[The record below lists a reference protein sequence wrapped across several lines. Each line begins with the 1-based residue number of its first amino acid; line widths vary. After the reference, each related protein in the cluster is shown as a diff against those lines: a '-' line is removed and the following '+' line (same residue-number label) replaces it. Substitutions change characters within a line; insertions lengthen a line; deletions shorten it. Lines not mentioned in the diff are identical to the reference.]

1 MTSPKQQ
8 AADVRSAYDTVA
20 SDYAAHFPDVGAETQ
35 LDRAMLDAFVAAVG
49 SRPDARVLDAGCG
62 AGRISRY
69 LADRGCDVQGI
80 DLSPGMIA
88 MARRDHPDLP
98 FQVGELTDLP
108 FPDDTFAGVL
118 LWYSTIHTAPDAL
131 PQIYREVARVLRPG
145 GHVLVGSQSGDGIR
159 DVSAAYR
166 EFGHDVA
173 LIRYLATADRLSGYL
188 ADVGLNEVARLVQAP
203 VESQRDAQAAV
214 LARAG

>member
-1 MTSPKQQ
+1 MTSPKQR
-8 AADVRSAYDTVA
+8 AADVRTAYDTVA
-20 SDYAAHFPDVGAETQ
+20 ADYAAHFPDLGAETQ

-49 SRPDARVLDAGCG
+49 SEPDARVLDAGCG

-98 FQVGELTDLP
+98 FEVGELTDLP
-108 FPDDTFAGVL
+108 FPDASFAGVL

-166 EFGHDVA
+166 KYGHDVA

-188 ADVGLNEVARLVQAP
+188 ADVGLNEVARLVQASDQP
-203 VESQRDAQAAV
+203 GIEPGLTSW
-214 LARAG
+214 